1 MTEAQIKELTDM
13 LVALEQQLQNQN
25 GPSASASD
33 SSSANPGQITVKVPR
48 ERKLGK
54 FAGSCDDGILEEWIG
69 DATRAIAGQI
79 DANGMDFLP
88 YHLDSVAKEEVRLHP
103 AEKRA
108 IPVAVFKVPRDCF
121 SEGLTNTQAP
131 WKLFKKRQRDY
142 ESVCEFSHAFMLC
155 LAWVEHLDA
164 AVVTDKDKLLRDQF
178 LENLADPQLRRDI
191 KCCVDTTPPKPSKRS
206 EMRFSA
212 GLTRTEPPQESLL
225 CVRPQQE
232 TPLTR
237 LPVMR
242 RRELL
247 TC

>member
-1 MTEAQIKELTDM
+1 M
-13 LVALEQQLQNQN
+13 LVALGQQLQNQN

-54 FAGSCDDGILEEWIG
+54 FAGSRDDGILEEWIG
-69 DATRAIAGQI
+69 DATRAIAGQT
-79 DANGMDFLP
+79 DADGMDFLP

-108 IPVAVFKVPRDCF
+108 IPAAVFKVPRDCF

-131 WKLFKKRQRDY
+131 WKRDY
-142 ESVCEFSHAFMLC
+142 ESVCEFSHAFMLR

-164 AVVTDKDKLLRDQF
+164 AVVTDKDKLLRHQF

-237 LPVMR
+237 LPVSW
-242 RRELL
+242 
-247 TC
+247 

>member
-1 MTEAQIKELTDM
+1 MTKAQIKELTDM

-33 SSSANPGQITVKVPR
+33 SSSTNPGQITVKVPR
-48 ERKLGK
+48 ERKLRK
-54 FAGSCDDGILEEWIG
+54 FAGSRDDGMLEEWIG
-69 DATRAIAGQI
+69 DATRAIAAQT
-79 DANGMDFLP
+79 DADGMDFLL

-108 IPVAVFKVPRDCF
+108 IPATVFKVLRRCF
-121 SEGLTNTQAP
+121 SEGLTSTQAP
-131 WKLFKKRQRDY
+131 WKFFKERQRDY
-142 ESVCEFSHAFMLC
+142 ESVCEFSHAFTLH

-191 KCCVDTTPPKPSKRS
+191 KCWVDTTPPKPSKRS

-212 GLTRTEPPQESLL
+212 GLTRTEPPKKG
-225 CVRPQQE
+225 C
-232 TPLTR
+232 
-237 LPVMR
+237 
-242 RRELL
+242 
-247 TC
+247 CA